1 MGIAELQAKATKAA
15 QSQQEVAPQWLLE
28 ANVDKKRNQIPC
40 DIPDIAPPA
49 YKEATE
55 GPLDIKP
62 TGNEDYDELVQ
73 ECRAVIVNVIQY
85 NEWQTS
91 YTEAQ
96 INGKA
101 LKGPAIVRK
110 IMQLQEGFPRKY
122 AIYIAATCLCDWVFL
137 IDDSGSMND
146 DRFSYVEWIG
156 CFLGEIAGLADEDG
170 FQVRAMNTELSKLKN
185 AAGEELQDHCKS
197 ADDFKT
203 ILKYIKEQMKIQ
215 REKWGTGQL
224 GTPEG
229 TTYLKKIF
237 EPMIKA
243 RIKRNEFRAPT
254 RLFVLGDGRP
264 TNEDTSLITKYKQTE
279 KHVPGNPESEA
290 EVVMKGAL
298 ADTFNFL
305 EQTAG
310 HSKRSMSIMGRRS
323 TNPWGKNG
331 LTIMFGVVGRVNSAG
346 KFRMSMDDDK
356 RWDKQCDW
364 LLSADAWIQ
373 LMDKRFPEVAMELG
387 SGFTLFDWVL
397 KLIASGLVDG
407 LDGQDPTKE
416 DVDELMTEQ
425 F

>member
-28 ANVDKKRNQIPC
+28 ANVDKKRN

-55 GPLDIKP
+55 GPSDIKP

-73 ECRAVIVNVIQY
+73 ECRAVIVKVIHY

-264 TNEDTSLITKYKQTE
+264 TNEDTGLITKYKQTE

-331 LTIMFGVVGRVNSAG
+331 LTIMSGVVGRVNSAG
-346 KFRMSMDDDK
+346 KF
-356 RWDKQCDW
+356 
-364 LLSADAWIQ
+364 
-373 LMDKRFPEVAMELG
+373 G
-387 SGFTLFDWVL
+387 
-397 KLIASGLVDG
+397 
-407 LDGQDPTKE
+407 
-416 DVDELMTEQ
+416 
-425 F
+425 

>member
-1 MGIAELQAKATKAA
+1 
-15 QSQQEVAPQWLLE
+15 
-28 ANVDKKRNQIPC
+28 
-40 DIPDIAPPA
+40 
-49 YKEATE
+49 
-55 GPLDIKP
+55 
-62 TGNEDYDELVQ
+62 
-73 ECRAVIVNVIQY
+73 
-85 NEWQTS
+85 
-91 YTEAQ
+91 
-96 INGKA
+96 
-101 LKGPAIVRK
+101 
-110 IMQLQEGFPRKY
+110 
-122 AIYIAATCLCDWVFL
+122 
-137 IDDSGSMND
+137 
-146 DRFSYVEWIG
+146 
-156 CFLGEIAGLADEDG
+156 
-170 FQVRAMNTELSKLKN
+170 
-185 AAGEELQDHCKS
+185 
-197 ADDFKT
+197 
-203 ILKYIKEQMKIQ
+203 
-215 REKWGTGQL
+215 
-224 GTPEG
+224 
-229 TTYLKKIF
+229 
-237 EPMIKA
+237 MIKA

-264 TNEDTSLITKYKQTE
+264 TNEDTGLITKYKQTE

-364 LLSADAWIQ
+364 LLQ
-373 LMDKRFPEVAMELG
+373 VAMELG